1 MLVSPSS
8 NTCTDTDLPVNRYRP
23 NFQTWKSRARIVCVY
38 VCVCVCS
45 RERGNDVAPNGPV
58 AGIKLDRVTE
68 LLEGGEE
75 VGRDK
80 ETEGQY
86 TEGKEDRR

>member
-8 NTCTDTDLPVNRYRP
+8 NTCIDTDTLPVNRYRP
-23 NFQTWKSRARIVCVY
+23 NFQTWKSRASI
-38 VCVCVCS
+38 VCVCVCVC

-68 LLEGGEE
+68 LLGEGGGEE

-86 TEGKEDRR
+86 TEGKEERR